1 MDHDHVVLYL
11 VQCDYTSLENAQY
24 EQVLSLFDIATQERA
39 KRFFHRADAW
49 RFLVGRLLRSVA
61 IQGILKDRT
70 PGSSS
75 NLLLFKETQ
84 SGKPYL
90 DSPLPS
96 PALGFNLS
104 HDANAVLLV
113 LREKEDLSL
122 ARDIGVDV
130 MRVAIPDGET
140 LLSFIESI
148 SITLTTSELDHLR
161 TLASQ
166 SDMEASCALF
176 KLWTIKEAY
185 TKALGLGL
193 GFDMKRI
200 QYNFETNVLQVDGSP
215 LVHWRVR
222 SFRFGVES
230 EPTHTHVGAVCYRL
244 DEEETGGLVVSET
257 LTAVRMEIKQLIT
270 KMEQMI

>member
-1 MDHDHVVLYL
+1 MDHDRVVLYL
-11 VQCDYTSLENAQY
+11 VQCDFTSLGNAQY
-24 EQVLSLFDIATQERA
+24 DQALSLFDIATQERA
-39 KRFFHRADAW
+39 RRFFHRADAW
-49 RFLVGRLLRSVA
+49 RFLVGRLLRSVV
-61 IQGILKDRT
+61 IQDVLKDRT

-75 NLLLFKETQ
+75 APLLFKQTR

-104 HDANAVLLV
+104 HDANTVLLA
-113 LREKEDLSL
+113 LRENEDLSL

-130 MRVAIPDGET
+130 MRVSIPDGET

-148 SITLTTSELDHLR
+148 SITLTTNELNHLR
-161 TLASQ
+161 TQ
-166 SDMEASCALF
+166 SETEASCALF

-222 SFRFGVES
+222 SFRFVVES
-230 EPTHTHVGAVCYRL
+230 EPTYTHVGAVCYRL

-270 KMEQMI
+270 KMEQMV